1 MKRTIVTL
9 ILVYIITTLV
19 CVGYPSKDTQRY
31 EEGKVWYFYKLAIVN
46 DARDSV
52 EIYCNINKSQD
63 EIDTIFS
70 LPLYKFTNDKDATIY
85 KRLFDSLL
93 LYDIYSSMTLRKNGQ
108 DDRLCIGVDFMSD
121 DSTYKTIKGIYLPE
135 VRNKPLLIANVED
148 SLLTRLELEKSND
161 SVVVN
166 VHCGDYIFW
175 EGEFPEL
182 KVWLK
187 FKEPNAT
194 VILGPVSN
202 SIPILSHPEDTLYNR
217 FKWLLDYKAI

>member
-1 MKRTIVTL
+1 MKRSLIII

-19 CVGYPSKDTQRY
+19 CVAYPSKKSQRY
-31 EEGKVWYFYKLAIVN
+31 EEGKVWVLYKLAVVN
-46 DARDSV
+46 DARDSI
-52 EIYCNINKSQD
+52 EIYCHIDESQD

-70 LPLYKFTNDKDATIY
+70 LPLYKFTNDKSATIY

-93 LYDIYSSMTLRKNGQ
+93 LYDIYSSMTLRKNKQ
-108 DDRLCIGVDFMSD
+108 DDQLYFGVDYMSD

-148 SLLTRLELEKSND
+148 SLLTRLELNKSND
-161 SVVVN
+161 SIVVN

-175 EGEFPEL
+175 EGEFPYL
-182 KVWLK
+182 GAWFK
-187 FKEPNAT
+187 FKQPNST

-202 SIPILSHPEDTLYNR
+202 SVPILSHPEDTLYNR
-217 FKWLLDYKAI
+217 FKWLLDYKR